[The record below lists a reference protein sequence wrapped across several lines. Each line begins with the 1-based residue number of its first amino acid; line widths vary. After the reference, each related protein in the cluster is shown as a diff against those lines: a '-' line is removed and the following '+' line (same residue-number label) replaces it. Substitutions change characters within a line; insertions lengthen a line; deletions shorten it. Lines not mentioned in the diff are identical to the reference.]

1 MLLKGLETHGSHDI
15 TNVWPSGHLMD
26 PIKLSGKSIKSQL
39 PLVDKKEHQTPLL
52 IGRPHTAQRSS
63 DQSDRATLVRHMPP
77 N

>member
-1 MLLKGLETHGSHDI
+1 
-15 TNVWPSGHLMD
+15 MD

-39 PLVDKKEHQTPLL
+39 PLVEKKEHQTPLL
-52 IGRPHTAQRSS
+52 IGRPHTIETAQRSS